1 MKTNTR
7 IFVAGH
13 NGMLG
18 GAILKILK
26 ENTKN
31 KIYTKN
37 KKHLNLLEQSNVNS
51 FFKKNKFDQVYLCAA
66 RVGGIMANKNNPA
79 TFIYENLTMQTNIIH
94 ASYLSKVKK
103 LLFIGSTCVYP
114 KQAKQPLKEEFL
126 LSSYLEESNE
136 PYAISKIAGIK
147 MCESYNR
154 QYNTDF
160 RSVMP
165 PNMYGIGDSFDPKKS
180 HVISGLIRKFYV
192 AKIKKRKSV
201 KLWGTGK
208 PIREF
213 LYVDDAASIC
223 IKIMNARKSAIT
235 KVTEPQMSHIN
246 IGTGK
251 GISIKKLA
259 ILISNIVGYKGKIL
273 FDSKYPDGHP
283 KKVACIDKQ
292 KKIISNSIIDFRT
305 GIKKTYDFF
314 LLGNAPKHK

>member
-1 MKTNTR
+1 
-7 IFVAGH
+7 
-13 NGMLG
+13 
-18 GAILKILK
+18 
-26 ENTKN
+26 
-31 KIYTKN
+31 
-37 KKHLNLLEQSNVNS
+37 
-51 FFKKNKFDQVYLCAA
+51 
-66 RVGGIMANKNNPA
+66 
-79 TFIYENLTMQTNIIH
+79 MQTNIIH

-165 PNMYGIGDSFDPKKS
+165 PNMYGIGDSFDPKNS
-180 HVISGLIRKFYV
+180 HVISGLIRKFYD

-259 ILISNIVGYKGKIL
+259 ILIGNIVGYKGKIL
-273 FDSKYPDGHP
+273 FDRKYPDGHP

>member
-1 MKTNTR
+1 MRKKTK
-7 IFVAGH
+7 IFIAGH

-18 GAILKILK
+18 RAIHKILK
-26 ENTKN
+26 KNNNN

-37 KKHLNLLEQSNVNS
+37 KESLNLLNQSSVNS
-51 FFKKNKFDQVYLCAA
+51 FFKKNKFDQIYLCAA
-66 RVGGIMANKNNPA
+66 RVGGIMANKENPA
-79 TFIYENLTMQTNIIH
+79 NFIYENLTIQTNVIH
-94 ASYLSKVKK
+94 ASYLSKIKK

-114 KQAKQPLKEEFL
+114 KNAKQPLKEDYL

-165 PNMYGIGDSFDPKKS
+165 PNMYGIGDNFNSEKS
-180 HVISGLIRKFYV
+180 HVISGLIKKFYD
-192 AKIKKRKSV
+192 AKKNDKKNIT
-201 KLWGTGK
+201 LWGSGK

-223 IKIMNARKSAIT
+223 IKIMSVK
-235 KVTEPQMSHIN
+235 KVQYNKIIKPQMSHVN

-259 ILISNIVGYKGKIL
+259 DIISKIVGYNGKIL
-273 FDSKYPDGHP
+273 FDKKFPDGHP
-283 KKVACIDKQ
+283 IKVGCINKQIKLGAIAKTNFIEGLNKTFLYFRSQLKK
-292 KKIISNSIIDFRT
+292 
-305 GIKKTYDFF
+305 
-314 LLGNAPKHK
+314 